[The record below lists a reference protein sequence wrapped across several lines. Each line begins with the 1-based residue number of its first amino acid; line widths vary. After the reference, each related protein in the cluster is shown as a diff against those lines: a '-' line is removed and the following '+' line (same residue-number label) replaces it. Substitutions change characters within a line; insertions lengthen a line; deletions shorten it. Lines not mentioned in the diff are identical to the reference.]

1 VLSEGSGR
9 EVEGVSLC
17 TGVHEETHIAVCHLS
32 ISKYLFL
39 IQY

>member
-1 VLSEGSGR
+1 VFREGAGR

-17 TGVHEETHIAVCHLS
+17 TGVHEKSHVAICHLI
-32 ISKYLFL
+32 ISGDLFL